1 MKFEEVFM
9 VDPVVHAKMTMLIQH
24 EKKLKAE
31 LEELR
36 KDIPTWAKRVELAQA
51 KGMGDLTRQAGDRLQ
66 ALQARV
72 AEIEHEF
79 DVIQMDRD
87 MLRYQARRPTGIEA
101 ERAEAL
107 LDSVRLAGLVDP
119 DANDENT
126 KNVTFDFTDEE

>member
-1 MKFEEVFM
+1 M

-51 KGMGDLTRQAGDRLQ
+51 KGMADLVRQAGDRLQ

-79 DVIQMDRD
+79 EVIQMDRD

-119 DANDENT
+119 DANDNSS